1 MSRTKRENITTLFA
15 LIFFLSG
22 AAALGCQVVWAKAF
36 AATLGSEWPSVLA
49 VVTAFMS
56 GMAIGN
62 FLFMR
67 LQSGGVKWYAA
78 LEVALGLW
86 TWTTAWLIPASDKVV
101 IPLLGVEPTAAYQ
114 WTVVFGAVL
123 LTLLPA
129 TTAMGA
135 TLPAA
140 ERFLTRT
147 MQSHTT
153 GLLYGAN
160 TAGAMCGALLA
171 AFWIMPALGIRG
183 CLFALG
189 AVSLFCGMAGF
200 WIARSSQTALVATE
214 AKSAVGRTPLRLG
227 VRLFICGLLGIG
239 FEVVMI
245 HALAQVLENT
255 IYTFAVALGVF
266 LAGTALGAA
275 VFQWMQKRGKMMD
288 ADFILAALVLALA
301 GAGITLRWTPK
312 LYDWLRIAFGD

>member
-1 MSRTKRENITTLFA
+1 MSRTKRKNMPTLFA

-22 AAALGCQVVWAKAF
+22 GAALGCQVVWVKAC
-36 AATLGSEWPSVLA
+36 AAILGSEWPAVLA

-67 LQSGGVKWYAA
+67 VLAGGLRWYAA
-78 LEVALGLW
+78 LEVVIGLW
-86 TWTTAWLIPASDKVV
+86 TWATAWIIPFLDGAI
-101 IPLLGVEPTAAYQ
+101 IPLLGVEPSAPYQ
-114 WTVVFGAVL
+114 WAVVFGAVL
-123 LTLLPA
+123 LTLVPA

-160 TAGAMCGALLA
+160 TAGATMGVMFA
-171 AFWIMPALGIRG
+171 AFWMMPALVIRG

-189 AVSLFCGMAGF
+189 AVSICCGIAGF
-200 WIARSSQTALVATE
+200 CIARSTQKTPVAME
-214 AKSAVGRTPLRLG
+214 AKSTAGRAPLRLG
-227 VRLFICGLLGIG
+227 TRLFICGLLGIG

-255 IYTFAVALGVF
+255 I
-266 LAGTALGAA
+266 
-275 VFQWMQKRGKMMD
+275 
-288 ADFILAALVLALA
+288 
-301 GAGITLRWTPK
+301 
-312 LYDWLRIAFGD
+312 

>member
-1 MSRTKRENITTLFA
+1 
-15 LIFFLSG
+15 
-22 AAALGCQVVWAKAF
+22 
-36 AATLGSEWPSVLA
+36 
-49 VVTAFMS
+49 MS

-67 LQSGGVKWYAA
+67 VDASVVTWYVA
-78 LEVALGLW
+78 LEVVIGLW
-86 TWTTAWLIPASDKVV
+86 TWASAWIIPASDKVV
-101 IPLLGVEPTAAYQ
+101 IPLLGVEPSAAYQ

-135 TLPAA
+135 SLPAA

-160 TAGAMCGALLA
+160 TAGAMCGAILA

-200 WIARSSQTALVATE
+200 WIARSSQTVPIATE
-214 AKSAVGRTPLRLG
+214 AKSA
-227 VRLFICGLLGIG
+227 
-239 FEVVMI
+239 
-245 HALAQVLENT
+245 
-255 IYTFAVALGVF
+255 
-266 LAGTALGAA
+266 
-275 VFQWMQKRGKMMD
+275 
-288 ADFILAALVLALA
+288 
-301 GAGITLRWTPK
+301 
-312 LYDWLRIAFGD
+312 